1 MKKLT
6 NFSLALLL
14 VIGFI
19 SCGNSQNQSKEV
31 KTIGNKQTATIAKN
45 ISATEFQQ
53 IINSK
58 KDVVVLD
65 VRTLEEV
72 AAGAIEG
79 STHLDIYDPKFKQ
92 TLEGMDKDK
101 PVMVYCAVGGRS
113 AQAMQMI
120 KKMGFKEVY
129 NLSGGIR
136 AWQNEGK
143 PVK

>member
-1 MKKLT
+1 MKRIT
-6 NFSLALLL
+6 NLSLALLL
-14 VIGFI
+14 VIGI
-19 SCGNSQNQSKEV
+19 VSCGNSQTQEKGSAK
-31 KTIGNKQTATIAKN
+31 AIAKN
-45 ISATEFQQ
+45 INTNEFQSMMA
-53 IINSK
+53 SK

-65 VRTLEEV
+65 VRTPEEV

-79 STHLDIYDPKFKQ
+79 STHLDIYNPKFKE

-113 AQAMQMI
+113 GQAMKMME
-120 KKMGFKEVY
+120 KMGFKEVY

-136 AWQNEGK
+136 AWQSEGK